1 MSLKAPALLGEE
13 AVAAMKVYLQAL
25 ADKGLVSHALSIAGI
40 TLSQLDTFREDPTFR
55 DLEKE
60 AELFQDDKLR
70 EAINNFVAMGDRQV
84 IISAMRKLPEY
95 NQSTKNMNVN
105 VSGQITHKAIAA
117 LPEAEIDRLISEGAK
132 LIELEPGKDYEE
144 S

>member
-13 AVAAMKVYLQAL
+13 AVEAMKVYLQAL
-25 ADKGLVSHALSIAGI
+25 SDKGLVSHALSVAGV

-55 DLEKE
+55 DLEKQ

-70 EAINNFVAMGDRQV
+70 EAINNFVAIGDRQV

-117 LPEAEIDRLISEGAK
+117 MPEAEIDRLIAEGAK